1 MGRAISLAFA
11 GDGGPAGRE
20 DQPQFDRAPPQ
31 EEEEEEEIGVRAR
44 VT

>member
-20 DQPQFDRAPPQ
+20 DQTQFDRAPPQ
-31 EEEEEEEIGVRAR
+31 EEEEEIGVRAR